1 MTGAPDRGLE
11 VTERRPSSRNASIA
25 ILERRDVA
33 VHLPEVDHVDARA
46 NRGIV
51 MDGEVVLYTRPPENS
66 QELIDDEL
74 AVINDGMKVRVNGRE
89 MGMYA
94 SYSYLGLVGHP
105 RINEAAKKAVDKFG
119 TGTNGVR
126 MLAGTLTLHKELEE
140 TIAHFK
146 HTEAAVTYSSGYVTN
161 LTVISGLMGRGD
173 YVFSDKLNHASIVDG
188 CLMSGAE
195 FRRFRHNDM
204 EHLEGLLKN
213 APADVTKMVV
223 ADAVFSMDGDIVD
236 LPKIVALCKQ
246 YSAWL
251 MIDEAHS
258 VGVLG
263 KNGTGIEEH
272 FNMYGTIDIKMG
284 TLSKTIPSVG
294 GYVASNRD
302 IITYL
307 SHASRAYIFSAA
319 LPPAQAAAANEA
331 FKVILDEPWRI
342 ERLNQ
347 NAKQFIGGLKGMGF
361 DTMLTETAIVPV
373 LCGEDDVAF
382 AMTREAQH
390 HDVFVL
396 PVASPAV
403 PQGLAR
409 LRATVTA
416 AHDPSEIER
425 AMDVIGEAGK
435 KLGVIK

>member
-1 MTGAPDRGLE
+1 MDLLKTNDAVTRRIKAMNDRLSGLKE
-11 VTERRPSSRNASIA
+11 N
-25 ILERRDVA
+25 
-33 VHLPEVDHVDARA
+33 
-46 NRGIV
+46 G
-51 MDGEVVLYTRPPENS
+51 LYFYNQPVEEMLGDS
-66 QELIDDEL
+66 
-74 AVINDGMKVRVNGRE
+74 KVRVRGRV

-126 MLAGTLTLHKELEE
+126 SLAGTLTLHDELEE
-140 TIAHFK
+140 TIANFK
-146 HTEAAVTYSSGYVTN
+146 HAEAAITYSSGYATN
-161 LTVISGLMGRGD
+161 LSVISTLMGRGD
-173 YVFSDKLNHASIVDG
+173 YIFSDKLNHASIVDG

-204 EHLEGLLKN
+204 THLEGLLRN
-213 APADVTKMVV
+213 APPDIAKLVIADS
-223 ADAVFSMDGDIVD
+223 VFSMDGDIID
-236 LPKIVALCKQ
+236 LPKMLELCQQ
-246 YSAWL
+246 YNAWL

-258 VGVLG
+258 LGVLG
-263 KNGTGIEEH
+263 AKGTGIEEY
-272 FNMYGTIDIKMG
+272 FGLGDVIDIKMG

-294 GYVASNRD
+294 GYVAARKE

-307 SHASRAYIFSAA
+307 RHASRAYIFSAA
-319 LPPAQAAAANEA
+319 LPPAQAAAANES

-347 NAKQFIGGLKGMGF
+347 NTKQFIGGLKSMGF

-373 LCGEDDVAF
+373 LCGDDDTAF
-382 AMTREAQH
+382 AMTREAQLNE
-390 HDVFVL
+390 VFVL
-396 PVASPAV
+396 PVVSPAV
-403 PQGLAR
+403 PEGLAR

-416 AHDPSEIER
+416 AHEPSEIER

>member
-1 MTGAPDRGLE
+1 MDVHQTDDAVTRRIKAF
-11 VTERRPSSRNASIA
+11 TERVAHVKANDLYFYNQPIEE
-25 ILERRDVA
+25 IL
-33 VHLPEVDHVDARA
+33 P
-46 NRGIV
+46 
-51 MDGEVVLYTRPPENS
+51 
-66 QELIDDEL
+66 
-74 AVINDGMKVRVNGRE
+74 GMKVRVNGRE

-94 SYSYLGLVGHP
+94 SYSYLGLINHP
-105 RINEAAKKAVDKFG
+105 RINEAAKRAVDKFG

-126 MLAGTLTLHKELEE
+126 SLAGSLTLHTELEE

-146 HTEAAVTYSSGYVTN
+146 HAEAAITYSSGYATN
-161 LTVISGLMGRGD
+161 LTVVSTLMGRGD

-204 EHLEGLLKN
+204 EHLEGLLRN
-213 APADVTKMVV
+213 APPDVAKLVIADS
-223 ADAVFSMDGDIVD
+223 VFSMDGDIID
-236 LPKIVALCKQ
+236 LPKMAELCKK
-246 YSAWL
+246 YKAWL

-263 KNGTGIEEH
+263 KRGTGIEEH
-272 FNMYGTIDIKMG
+272 FNMYDVIDIKMG

-294 GYVASNRD
+294 GYVAGNKD

-307 SHASRAYIFSAA
+307 RHASRAYIFSAA

-347 NAKQFIGGLKGMGF
+347 NTRQFIGGLKSMGF

-373 LCGEDDVAF
+373 LCGDDNTAF
-382 AMTREAQH
+382 AMTRECQH
-390 HDVFVL
+390 NDVFVL
-396 PVASPAV
+396 PVVSPAV
-403 PQGLAR
+403 PDGLAR

-416 AHDPSEIER
+416 AHEPDEIER
-425 AMDVIGEAGK
+425 AMEVIGEAGK
-435 KLGVIK
+435 KLGLIQ

>member
-1 MTGAPDRGLE
+1 MDFHNTDDTLTRRVKAFTDRVARLKANDLYYFNQPVEEILGGAKVL
-11 VTERRPSSRNASIA
+11 
-25 ILERRDVA
+25 
-33 VHLPEVDHVDARA
+33 VH
-46 NRGIV
+46 
-51 MDGEVVLYTRPPENS
+51 
-66 QELIDDEL
+66 
-74 AVINDGMKVRVNGRE
+74 GRE

-140 TIAHFK
+140 TIANFK
-146 HTEAAVTYSSGYVTN
+146 HAEAAVTYSSGYVTN
-161 LTVISGLMGRGD
+161 LTVVSSLMGRGD
-173 YVFSDKLNHASIVDG
+173 YIFSDKLNHASIVDG

-213 APADVTKMVV
+213 APADVTKMVI
-223 ADAVFSMDGDIVD
+223 ADSVFSMDGDIID
-236 LPKIVALCKQ
+236 LPKVLELTKK
-246 YSAWL
+246 YKAWL

-258 VGVLG
+258 IGVLG
-263 KNGTGIEEH
+263 EKGTGIEEH
-272 FNMYGTIDIKMG
+272 FGLGDVIDIKMG

-294 GYVASNRD
+294 GYVAASKE

-342 ERLNQ
+342 ERLNA
-347 NAKQFIGGLKGMGF
+347 NTKQFNGGLKSMGF

-373 LCGEDDVAF
+373 LCGEDDTAF

-390 HDVFVL
+390 NDVFVL

-403 PQGLAR
+403 PEGLAR

-425 AMDVIGEAGK
+425 AMDVIGDAGK